1 MNTFTTKSDSRKTL
15 VITVDCCWIIM
26 TLLSLFALKVAVI
39 TFLFCEGLATFGAVG
54 GYFMSVRNIAR
65 WNLYFE
71 NDVLYLTNMGTKQE
85 YTVWDTPLEDFVFNQ
100 TKNQKRHNT
109 GSIMIRDTIFFI
121 DSIQNFTETKQ
132 YIETHFHSK
141 QENNI

>member
-1 MNTFTTKSDSRKTL
+1 MHTFTTKSDCRKTMA
-15 VITVDCCWIIM
+15 ITCLCGWIVL
-26 TLLSLFALKVAVI
+26 TLLSLLALKVAVI

-71 NDVLYLTNMGTKQE
+71 NDVLYLTNMGTKQQ

-100 TKNQKRHNT
+100 TKNQKKHDT

-121 DSIQNFTETKQ
+121 DSIQNFTATKQ
-132 YIETHFHSK
+132 YIETHFSS
-141 QENNI
+141 EIGE